1 MLDNEIFST
10 MAEIENKIPKHE
22 EIEANKEAQETPA
35 LSHEGDSRVGLLLIL
50 YDDFWTWKH

>member
-1 MLDNEIFST
+1 MFDNKIFS
-10 MAEIENKIPKHE
+10 ALVEIQNQIPKHE

-50 YDDFWTWKH
+50 YDDFWT